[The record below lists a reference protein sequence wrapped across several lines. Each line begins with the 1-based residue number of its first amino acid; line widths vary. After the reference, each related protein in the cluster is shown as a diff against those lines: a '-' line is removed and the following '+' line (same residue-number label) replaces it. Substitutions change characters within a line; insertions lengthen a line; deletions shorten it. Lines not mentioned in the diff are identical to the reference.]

1 MFAAIFI
8 CGNLF
13 FADRRETAKIR
24 TRKISPHTVYQTLRN
39 NFSKP
44 TIYFKL
50 SIRAFFVFDLL
61 FIFFWKV
68 WALTLSFLSKNIFQA
83 EMCEILRIWWWLY
96 FFNLTV
102 KSILFLYCKTSHQ
115 NEKRALTAMYTPQCM
130 LKRKTQEL
138 EFIRFRIQRCLQA
151 KIDI

>member
-1 MFAAIFI
+1 MFAVIFI

-24 TRKISPHTVYQTLRN
+24 TRKISRHTVYQTLRN

-50 SIRAFFVFDLL
+50 QLSIRAFFVFDLL
-61 FIFFWKV
+61 FIFFWKA

-83 EMCEILRIWWWLY
+83 EICEILRIY
-96 FFNLTV
+96 DDDYIFLT
-102 KSILFLYCKTSHQ
+102 
-115 NEKRALTAMYTPQCM
+115 
-130 LKRKTQEL
+130 
-138 EFIRFRIQRCLQA
+138 
-151 KIDI
+151 